1 MRDTQDPVRHW
12 MVNLHN
18 FPSQV
23 SGRAAAARTC
33 INGLSPG
40 HSRQTLCLRAARH
53 GKGRLRAVSARWNN
67 DEVQVAEAGSAEENG
82 HSAVSVQTDG
92 RSVRSRVASRAG
104 WNLIDQAVSS
114 LSNFGLSVVV
124 ARAVDIRH
132 YGSFAV
138 AYAVFTLLLGLERT
152 LVSQPLSIRYTNSS
166 PVVFRRH
173 ARRAAGSALLAG
185 LVAAILVACVG
196 GPLSGDSLSLFAIAV
211 LMPGLFLQDSWR
223 TIFICRGDPRK
234 AAVNDAVW
242 TVLMFPVLILMIHLG
257 FSRPWELIA
266 GWGVTGWIAAVF
278 GVVQA
283 KLFPELR
290 KAWGWAWSH
299 RALSGFLAAEQL
311 SAYGSLQIAL
321 LIVAGLGGRADA
333 GAFRGAQ
340 TLLGPMNMLALGGMA
355 FVVPEFVRTKGLST
369 RGRIRAALA
378 FSSILAAIDLAWG
391 LLLNFIPTRLGTLA
405 LGDTWFRAHELI
417 IPLTIG
423 LAALAFALGPLTA
436 LQSIGR
442 VREAFGVSML
452 LAPLLL
458 VGTVAGLHFGGVRGA
473 AWGMA
478 TAQWLV
484 VPVWWRRLRQLP
496 ATPNESD
503 VSEAAHDEAVGLD
516 DTVFDPYPDVDPIT
530 LPNGAGARPWATA
543 ARAEHSGYVPMPA
556 ET

>member
-1 MRDTQDPVRHW
+1 
-12 MVNLHN
+12 
-18 FPSQV
+18 
-23 SGRAAAARTC
+23 
-33 INGLSPG
+33 
-40 HSRQTLCLRAARH
+40 
-53 GKGRLRAVSARWNN
+53 
-67 DEVQVAEAGSAEENG
+67 
-82 HSAVSVQTDG
+82 
-92 RSVRSRVASRAG
+92 VASRAG

-114 LSNFGLSVVV
+114 LSNFGLSVVI
-124 ARAVDIRH
+124 ARAVDIRQ
-132 YGSFAV
+132 YGAFAV

-173 ARRAAGSALLAG
+173 ARRAAGAAILAG
-185 LVAAILVACVG
+185 LVSAVLVACLG
-196 GPLSGDSLSLFAIAV
+196 GPLSGGSLSLYAIAV

-234 AAVNDAVW
+234 AALNDAVW
-242 TVLMFPVLILMIHLG
+242 TVLMFPVLIILIHLG
-257 FSRPWELIA
+257 YSKPWQLVA
-266 GWGVTGWIAAVF
+266 GWGVTGWIAAIV
-278 GVVQA
+278 GIVQA
-283 KLFPELR
+283 RLFPQLR
-290 KAWGWAWSH
+290 KAWSWAWGH

-369 RGRIRAALA
+369 QGRIRAALA
-378 FSSILAAIDLAWG
+378 FSSALATIDLAWG
-391 LLLNFIPTRLGTLA
+391 LVLNFIPNRLGTLA
-405 LGDTWFRAHELI
+405 LGATWFRAHELI
-417 IPLTIG
+417 IPLTVG

-436 LQSIGR
+436 LQSVGR
-442 VREAFGVSML
+442 VREAFRVSVL

-478 TAQWLV
+478 SAQWLV

-496 ATPNESD
+496 AAPTEPD
-503 VSEAAHDEAVGLD
+503 VSEPNHAKIAGMD
-516 DTVFDPYPDVDPIT
+516 DTVFAPYPDVDPVD
-530 LPNGAGARPWATA
+530 LPNVAGIGSRVTA
-543 ARAEHSGYVPMPA
+543 AGGKEQNGHVSVPA